1 MIVSGI
7 RQERR
12 RYSRFFLDLPVEIR
26 VADFPDAL
34 GGIVVDGSET
44 GFQLHSIRD
53 FRLGTQLRIAVLFP
67 NGFELANFEASAR
80 IIRKDQ
86 KVEAKRKTYTYGLKL
101 VQLNEEDRLKLKYVL
116 SGLHELVNADTF
128 VPQLRLRR

>member
-1 MIVSGI
+1 MIVSSI

-12 RYSRFFLDLPVEIR
+12 KKSRSFLDLPVEIH
-26 VADFPDAL
+26 VADLPDVL

-44 GFQLHSIRD
+44 GLLLHSVRD
-53 FRLGTQLRIAVLFP
+53 FPLGTKMSIAVLFP

-80 IIRKDQ
+80 IIRKNQ
-86 KVEAKRKTYTYGLKL
+86 KVEERRKTYTYGLKL